1 MFTTENEIFR
11 SCWRQVIR
19 LKRIGWLSE
28 TDLVSQSNLKKK
40 LTTGQCSQL
49 EVAYQESIVKISKDK
64 FDNGGD
70 HGKVFYDWGEEFV
83 ISFDFEASY
92 YPPGLTNILHIY
104 DYGLVDEHY
113 LYDTDDP
120 LDLDDYGRA
129 IPGFKTF

>member
-1 MFTTENEIFR
+1 M
-11 SCWRQVIR
+11 
-19 LKRIGWLSE
+19 
-28 TDLVSQSNLKKK
+28 
-40 LTTGQCSQL
+40 

-64 FDNGGD
+64 FNNGGD

-92 YPPGLTNILHIY
+92 YPPGVTNILHIY
-104 DYGLVDEHY
+104 DYGLIDENYY
-113 LYDTDDP
+113 LYDTDP